1 MGMIKNSKNREKQRI
16 RVSKLHERVSNQ
28 GYQWMDIRQCRQ
40 LKKIHLSK
48 SVNFDLFLLLLLI
61 FKSIFVGTILE

>member
-28 GYQWMDIRQCRQ
+28 GYQWMDIRQLLWSG
-40 LKKIHLSK
+40 LKTIICI
-48 SVNFDLFLLLLLI
+48 DR
-61 FKSIFVGTILE
+61 TILE

>member
-1 MGMIKNSKNREKQRI
+1 MTKNPPKRTFRKKNKVYIPQT
-16 RVSKLHERVSNQ
+16 LYCPYC
-28 GYQWMDIRQCRQ
+28 GQCRQ
-40 LKKIHLSK
+40 LKKIRLSK